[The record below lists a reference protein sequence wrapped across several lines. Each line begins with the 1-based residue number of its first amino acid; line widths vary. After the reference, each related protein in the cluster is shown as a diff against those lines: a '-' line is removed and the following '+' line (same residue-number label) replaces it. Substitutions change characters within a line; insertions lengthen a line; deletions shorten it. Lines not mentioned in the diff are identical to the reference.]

1 MKGPDM
7 HQLAALPN
15 ISHAR
20 LPVIYEQA
28 KTALIECAQIDE
40 CAKWANKAD
49 ALASYAKQAEDSSL
63 RKMADRIQAR
73 AIRRCGKLLKEIKP
87 AKGGDRKSKG
97 GCPPVDSRKA
107 AAKKAG
113 MSEHQTKQAIRVAG
127 IPEED
132 FEAAVESDTPP
143 TVTELAERGSS
154 SKCSIWRAGAQTTS
168 RPRRR
173 AMAPSADSRTVPPEY
188 QRCRSCAARSQ
199 TNDHTSE
206 SRPRPASRGSHNSF
220 TTWRN
225 RHDETA
231 RTDRREKASSAN
243 DASQKFTR

>member
-1 MKGPDM
+1 M

-28 KTALIECAQIDE
+28 KTALIECAHIDE
-40 CAKWANKAD
+40 CAKWANKAE

-132 FEAAVESDTPP
+132 FEAAVESETPP
-143 TVTELAERGSS
+143 TVTELAERGTQQQVLDLEGRSPDDFKAATES
-154 SKCSIWRAGAQTTS
+154 HGAI
-168 RPRRR
+168 RRL
-173 AMAPSADSRTVPPEY
+173 AD
-188 QRCRSCAARSQ
+188 CAARV
-199 TNDHTSE
+199 
-206 SRPRPASRGSHNSF
+206 PALQVVRGTLSNERSHL
-220 TTWRN
+220 
-225 RHDETA
+225 
-231 RTDRREKASSAN
+231 RERAEACL
-243 DASQKFTR
+243 AWLTQLIHHLEE